1 MIVEIIISILIILL
15 GTSGYVIWN
24 LNRKLEHLESWVEG
38 FVVKVGETYNNMMD
52 VDSKGHFEADDE
64 VGSIFQGI
72 KSIITELNTS
82 IAEEEIN
89 E

>member
-1 MIVEIIISILIILL
+1 MIVEIIITILVILL

-24 LNRKLEHLESWVEG
+24 LNRKLEHMESWIES
-38 FVVKVGETYNNMMD
+38 FVIKVGETYNNMMD

-72 KSIITELNTS
+72 KSIITELNES
-82 IAEEEIN
+82 IEEEEIN

>member
-1 MIVEIIISILIILL
+1 MIIEIVL
-15 GTSGYVIWN
+15 GIAVLAEGYVIWN
-24 LNRKLEHLESWVEG
+24 LNRKLEHMESWVES
-38 FVVKVGETYNNMMD
+38 FVLRVRDTYNNMMD

-72 KSIITELNTS
+72 KSIITELNES
-82 IAEEEIN
+82 IEEEEIN

>member
-1 MIVEIIISILIILL
+1 MVFAGIIITILVILL

-24 LNRKLEHLESWVEG
+24 LNRKLEHMESWVES
-38 FVVKVGETYNNMMD
+38 FVLRVRDTYNNMMD

-72 KSIITELNTS
+72 KTIITELNES
-82 IAEEEIN
+82 IEEEV
-89 E
+89 

>member
-1 MIVEIIISILIILL
+1 MIVEIIITILVILL

-24 LNRKLEHLESWVEG
+24 LNRKLEHMESWVES
-38 FVVKVGETYNNMMD
+38 FVLRVRDTYNNMMD

-72 KSIITELNTS
+72 KSIITELNES
-82 IAEEEIN
+82 IEEGI
-89 E
+89 

>member
-1 MIVEIIISILIILL
+1 MIEGIIITILVILL

-24 LNRKLEHLESWVEG
+24 LNRKLEYMESWVES
-38 FVVKVGETYNNMMD
+38 FVFRVRDTYNNMMD

-82 IAEEEIN
+82 IEEEV
-89 E
+89 

>member
-1 MIVEIIISILIILL
+1 MIEGIIITILVILL

-24 LNRKLEHLESWVEG
+24 LNRKLEHMESWVES
-38 FVVKVGETYNNMMD
+38 FVFRIRDTYNNMMD

-72 KSIITELNTS
+72 KTIITELNES
-82 IAEEEIN
+82 IEEEV
-89 E
+89 

>member
-1 MIVEIIISILIILL
+1 MIEGIIITILVILL

-24 LNRKLEHLESWVEG
+24 LNRKLEHMESWVES
-38 FVVKVGETYNNMMD
+38 FVLRVRDTYNNMMD

-72 KSIITELNTS
+72 KSIITELNES
-82 IAEEEIN
+82 IEEEK
-89 E
+89 